1 MTVSSAALPTYEQL
15 RTEVLSGNIRP
26 EGLAA
31 IAYHGMV
38 RGLAV
43 ILAEL
48 AATTPSSPSSW
59 LPSNEASLDRDLLRL
74 IVNMVLQ
81 SQSQVMHVY

>member
-15 RTEVLSGNIRP
+15 RTEVINGNIRP

-31 IAYHGMV
+31 ITYHGMV
-38 RGLAV
+38 RGLIV
-43 ILAEL
+43 ILAEPD
-48 AATTPSSPSSW
+48 ANIPSSPS
-59 LPSNEASLDRDLLRL
+59 PGPHSNEASVDPDLLRL
-74 IVNMVLQ
+74 IANMVLQ

>member
-1 MTVSSAALPTYEQL
+1 MTVSSAALPAYERL
-15 RTEVLSGNIRP
+15 RTEVLNGNIHP

-38 RGLAV
+38 RGLTV
-43 ILAEL
+43 ILAEP
-48 AATTPSSPSSW
+48 AANIPSPLYPGPHSH
-59 LPSNEASLDRDLLRL
+59 EVSLERDLLRL
-74 IVNMVLQ
+74 IANMVLQ

>member
-1 MTVSSAALPTYEQL
+1 MTVSSAALPTYERL
-15 RTEVLSGNIRP
+15 RTEVINGNIPP

-38 RGLAV
+38 QGLFV
-43 ILAEL
+43 MLAEP
-48 AATTPSSPSSW
+48 AQSIPSSPS
-59 LPSNEASLDRDLLRL
+59 PGPHSNEAPFDRDLLRL
-74 IVNMVLQ
+74 IANMVLQ

>member
-1 MTVSSAALPTYEQL
+1 MTVASAALPTYERL
-15 RTEVLSGNIRP
+15 RTEVLNGNIRP

-38 RGLAV
+38 RGLTV
-43 ILAEL
+43 ILAEP
-48 AATTPSSPSSW
+48 AANTPSSPS
-59 LPSNEASLDRDLLRL
+59 PGPRSNDASLDRDLLRL
-74 IVNMVLQ
+74 IANMVLQ